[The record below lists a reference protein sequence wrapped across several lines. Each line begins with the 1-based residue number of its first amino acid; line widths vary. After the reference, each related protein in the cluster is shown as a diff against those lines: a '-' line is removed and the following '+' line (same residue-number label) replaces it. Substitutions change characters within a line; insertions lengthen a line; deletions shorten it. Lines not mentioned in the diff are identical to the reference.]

1 MKKSYKHLLINF
13 YLNLCFYLLSKYI
26 HMSSFFCTVSM
37 FNPIRNCQ
45 AVFRMTVLLTVYERP
60 TYSAFFLFCI
70 LLALD
75 IITFY
80 LLIFF
85 LSLLTY
91 MQLYLTMV
99 LFCISLMTNDVE
111 HAAMFLYNS
120 SILNEMSIQN
130 FCPFFILS

>member
-13 YLNLCFYLLSKYI
+13 YLNLRFYLLSKYI
-26 HMSSFFCTVSM
+26 RMSSFFCTVSM

-45 AVFRMTVLLTVYERP
+45 AVFRMTVLLCMRVP
-60 TYSAFFLFCI
+60 LILHFFYSAF

-111 HAAMFLYNS
+111 HAAMFLHNS